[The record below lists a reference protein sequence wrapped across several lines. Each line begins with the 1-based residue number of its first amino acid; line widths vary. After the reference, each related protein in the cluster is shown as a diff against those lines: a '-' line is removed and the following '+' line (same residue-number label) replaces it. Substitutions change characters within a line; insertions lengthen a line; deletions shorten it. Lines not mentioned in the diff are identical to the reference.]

1 MLLLMISAAAESNPL
16 QAPTILIVGDSI
28 SAGYGIQ
35 RDAGWVSLLQQRI
48 DELGIGYRVVN
59 ASISGDT
66 TAAALARLPQTLA
79 LHRPRIVVLELGGND
94 ALRGYP
100 IEEIA
105 GNLRE
110 LVDTAQR
117 TGASVLLLGME
128 IPPNYGARYTQA
140 FASMYRTVATDTDA
154 ALVPFLLDGIATDAT
169 RMQSDGIHPTAA
181 AQPHLLDNVWPML
194 QSLLGKRVN

>member
-35 RDAGWVSLLQQRI
+35 RDTGWVNLLRERMAALDI
-48 DELGIGYRVVN
+48 AGRVVN

-79 LHRPRIVVLELGGND
+79 LHQPCVVVLELGGND

-100 IEEIA
+100 IDTIA
-105 GNLRE
+105 ANLRE
-110 LVDTAQR
+110 LVGTAQR
-117 TGASVLLLGME
+117 SGAAVLLLGMA
-128 IPPNYGARYTQA
+128 IPPNYGARYTRA
-140 FASMYRTVATDTDA
+140 FSAMYASVATDTDA
-154 ALVPFLLDGIATDAT
+154 ALVPFLLDGVATDAAL
-169 RMQSDGIHPTAA
+169 MQSDGIHPTAA
-181 AQPHLLDNVWPML
+181 AQPRLLDNVWPVL

>member
-1 MLLLMISAAAESNPL
+1 MISAAAESNPL

-48 DELGIGYRVVN
+48 DELDIAYRVVN

-79 LHRPRIVVLELGGND
+79 LHRPHIVVLELGGND

-154 ALVPFLLDGIATDAT
+154 ALVPFLLDGVATDAAL
-169 RMQSDGIHPTAA
+169 MQNDGIHPTAA
-181 AQPHLLDNVWPML
+181 AQPRLLDNVWPML

>member
-1 MLLLMISAAAESNPL
+1 MISAAAESNPL
-16 QAPTILIVGDSI
+16 QTSTILIVGDSI

-48 DELGIGYRVVN
+48 DELDIAYRVVN

-66 TAAALARLPQTLA
+66 TSAALARLPQALA
-79 LHRPRIVVLELGGND
+79 LHQPAVVVVELGGND

-100 IEEIA
+100 IGEIA
-105 GNLRE
+105 RNLRA
-110 LVDTAQR
+110 LVATAQR
-117 TGASVLLLGME
+117 AGATVLLLGMQ

-140 FASMYRTVATDTDA
+140 FAAMYTSVAADTDA
-154 ALVPFLLDGIATDAT
+154 ALVPFLLDGVATDAAL
-169 RMQSDGIHPTAA
+169 MQGDGIHPTAT
-181 AQPHLLDNVWPML
+181 AQPRLLDNVWPTL

>member
-1 MLLLMISAAAESNPL
+1 MISAAAESNPL
-16 QAPTILIVGDSI
+16 QTPTILIVGDSI

-35 RDAGWVSLLQQRI
+35 RDAGWVSLLQRRI
-48 DELGIGYRVVN
+48 DELDIAYRVVN

-79 LHRPRIVVLELGGND
+79 RHQPHVVVLELGGND

-100 IEEIA
+100 VDTIA
-105 GNLRE
+105 ANLRE
-110 LVDTAQR
+110 LVDAAQR
-117 TGASVLLLGME
+117 SGAAVLLLGME

-140 FASMYRTVATDTDA
+140 FAAMYTVVAADTNA
-154 ALVPFLLDGIATDAT
+154 VLVPFVLDGIATDPQL
-169 RMQSDGIHPTAA
+169 MQSDGIHPTAA
-181 AQPHLLDNVWPML
+181 AQSRLLDNVWPAL